1 MPYYAWKGVTLTGD
15 FEKGRLFCR
24 SLQELDQ
31 QLLKHDVALLQ
42 SREFSLHWW
51 QKSSI
56 SMHLKLQFFRQLATL
71 ITSGVFLSQALDIV
85 SQGMSSNV
93 RFQKIIT
100 ELADEVQQGISFAT
114 ALARHPQVFD
124 TFMIQMAEVGGQ
136 TGSLASALTV
146 LCHQLDRKRDWHTR
160 IRSALL
166 LPVFTFLFFLSVATL
181 LVVCIIPR
189 FVSLFEIHNAEL
201 PYATKKLIALSEVM
215 SSYYFFIGVVLT
227 CLCIG
232 ILYRYVQ
239 YGKGKAFVD
248 ANMLRIPLIGDLI
261 RSYVIAQAFQAL
273 VMLISTGMQLIV
285 AVRTVR
291 LTVMHTVLKEQ
302 LLYIEH
308 QISAGISMSQ
318 AMQQLHATMFDQEL
332 IAAMRIGEKSGNLAA
347 MLKPAVDG
355 YTEKVKRSF
364 FSMTTLLNPILMI
377 IMGLLITAL
386 IIAVYMPIFGLAQIV
401 Q

>member
-1 MPYYAWKGVTLTGD
+1 MPYYAWKGVTLTGE

-31 QLLKHDVALLQ
+31 QLLKHDIALLQ

-51 QKSSI
+51 QRSPI
-56 SMHLKLQFFRQLATL
+56 SMNLKVQFFRQLATL
-71 ITSGVFLSQALDIV
+71 ITSGVFLSQALDII
-85 SQGMSSNV
+85 SEGMSSNI

-100 ELADEVQQGISFAT
+100 ELADKVQQGISFST
-114 ALARHPQVFD
+114 ALTEYPQVFD
-124 TFMIQMAEVGGQ
+124 TFMVQMAEVGGQ
-136 TGSLASALTV
+136 TGSLAGALTV
-146 LCHQLDRKRDWHTR
+146 LCHQLETKRDWHAR

-166 LPVFTFLFFLSVATL
+166 LPAFTFLFFLSVATL

-189 FVSLFEIHNAEL
+189 FVSLFEMHKAEL
-201 PYATKKLIALSEVM
+201 PYATKKLIALSETM
-215 SSYYFFIGVVLT
+215 CSYGFVIFIAAVFL
-227 CLCIG
+227 CLLL
-232 ILYRYVQ
+232 LYNYTRH
-239 YGKGKAFVD
+239 GKGKAWVD
-248 ANMLRIPLIGDLI
+248 VYMLRIPYIGSLIT
-261 RSYVIAQAFQAL
+261 SYVIAQAFQAL

-291 LTVMHTVLKEQ
+291 LTVTHTVLKEQ
-302 LLYIEH
+302 LLYIEY
-308 QISAGISMSQ
+308 QIEAGISMSQ

-332 IAAMRIGEKSGNLAA
+332 IAAVRIGEKSGNLAA

-355 YTEKVKRSF
+355 YAEKVKHSF
-364 FSMTTLLNPILMI
+364 LSMTTLLNPVLMI